1 MIVQSYW
8 LDRPEVVSPPQQTG
22 MVLRSHSRAG
32 RSEVII
38 IRAEIHPER
47 PWVVTKPEPE
57 IEFMPIVGSSSGQT
71 EVETTGSPE
80 IDSSGETFMEVSS
93 DYPFPAR
100 HEQEVNTNPF
110 LPSQPAQKARFS
122 RFTTT

>member
-38 IRAEIHPER
+38 SAEIHPER
-47 PWVVTKPEPE
+47 LWVVTRPEPE
-57 IEFMPIVGSSSGQT
+57 IEFTPIMGSSSGQT
-71 EVETTGSPE
+71 DVETTSSPE
-80 IDSSGETFMEVSS
+80 IDSIGETFMKCHQITRSRS
-93 DYPFPAR
+93 DM
-100 HEQEVNTNPF
+100 N
-110 LPSQPAQKARFS
+110 KK
-122 RFTTT
+122 